1 MKRREQFLFAW
12 EIYREKEVQSLWALM
27 SLWDINRKK
36 QK

>member
-12 EIYREKEVQSLWALM
+12 EIYREKEVQSLWAYELM
-27 SLWDINRKK
+27 DINREK